1 MKMLMD
7 FVLDWSVHVYFRRRH
22 VVAVGNVQMLRAVVG
37 RRVVPRP
44 LMSLT
49 TELFQ
54 MVDELLPVRLLLSG
68 EPRV

>member
-7 FVLDWSVHVYFRRRH
+7 FVLDWSVHVDLRRRY
-22 VVAVGNVQMLRAVVG
+22 VVTVGDVQMLWDVVCP
-37 RRVVPRP
+37 RHLVPRP

-54 MVDELLPVRLLLSG
+54 MV
-68 EPRV
+68 

>member
-22 VVAVGNVQMLRAVVG
+22 IVAVGNVQMLRDDVDL
-37 RRVVPRP
+37 RLVPRS

-54 MVDELLPVRLLLSG
+54 MV
-68 EPRV
+68 

>member
-7 FVLDWSVHVYFRRRH
+7 FVLDWSVHVHFRRRH
-22 VVAVGNVQMLRAVVG
+22 VVTVGNVKMLRDVVG
-37 RRVVPRP
+37 LRHLVPRS

-54 MVDELLPVRLLLSG
+54 MV
-68 EPRV
+68 

>member
-7 FVLDWSVHVYFRRRH
+7 FVLDWSVHVYFCRRH

-37 RRVVPRP
+37 LRLVPRS

-54 MVDELLPVRLLLSG
+54 MVYELLPVFFLLSG
-68 EPRV
+68 